1 MGKQPIR
8 SFHPGHGNGLNGS
21 LNNGV
26 KITSWE
32 IIKQM
37 SSYVWPKGKPA
48 LKLRVVIALAFLLA
62 AKVSYFKKCS
72 YFILIILF
80 LIR

>member
-8 SFHPGHGNGLNGS
+8 SFHPGHENGFNGS
-21 LNNGV
+21 LGGD
-26 KITSWE
+26 KITSWT

-48 LKLRVVIALAFLLA
+48 LKVRVVVALAFLLA
-62 AKVSYFKKCS
+62 AKVSR
-72 YFILIILF
+72 LQIILVS
-80 LIR
+80 